1 MKHNEK
7 SVIEFVIRS
16 RYSGLHLFTFEKEKI
31 VKNIITSTC
40 LSLALICGS
49 VMAQPVAHPSS
60 SFTPEQIK
68 QLDTIIHDYI
78 VKNPEVLVEAS
89 QTLQM
94 QQQKKLQTEAM
105 SSIHENKAALFDN
118 AQSPSIGSKTASVTL
133 VEFFDYQCGHC
144 RAMAPTIEK
153 LISEDKNVHVIFK
166 ELPIFGGVSDMAAKA
181 ALAAAKQPGNKYYA
195 FHNMLLTS
203 TTSLSKESI
212 MDIAKKAGLNV
223 DTLNKDMSSPDIQ
236 KQLHDNVELAQALK
250 IMGTPT
256 FVISN
261 KEQTKFEYIPGA
273 VSAEELKAEMKKV

>member
-1 MKHNEK
+1 M
-7 SVIEFVIRS
+7 SA
-16 RYSGLHLFTFEKEKI
+16 
-31 VKNIITSTC
+31 C
-40 LSLALICGS
+40 LSLTLICGS
-49 VMAQPVAHPSS
+49 VIAQPIAHPST
-60 SFTPEQIK
+60 FTPEQIK

-105 SSIHENKAALFDN
+105 SNIQQNKAALFDN
-118 AQSPSIGSKTASVTL
+118 VQSPSIGNKEASTTL

-153 LISEDKNVHVIFK
+153 LISEDKNLHVIFK
-166 ELPIFGGVSDMAAKA
+166 ELPIFGGVSDYAAKA
-181 ALAAAKQPGNKYYA
+181 ALASAKQPGNKYYT

-203 TTSLSKESI
+203 TASLSKESI
-212 MDIAKKAGLNV
+212 IDIAKKAGLNV
-223 DTLNKDMSSPDIQ
+223 DTLNKDMNSPDIQ

-261 KEQTKFEYIPGA
+261 KAQTKFEYIPGA
-273 VSAEELKAEMKKV
+273 VSPEELKAEMKKVQ

>member
-1 MKHNEK
+1 MRK
-7 SVIEFVIRS
+7 
-16 RYSGLHLFTFEKEKI
+16 
-31 VKNIITSTC
+31 IITSTC
-40 LSLALICGS
+40 FSLALLCGS
-49 VMAQPVAHPSS
+49 ATAQLVTHSS
-60 SFTPEQIK
+60 EFTPEQVK

-78 VKNPEVLVEAS
+78 VKNPQVLVEAS

-105 SSIHENKAALFDN
+105 SSIQQNKTALFNN
-118 AQSPSIGSKTASVTL
+118 AQSPSIGSKQAPITL

-153 LISEDKNVHVIFK
+153 LVSENKNLHVIFK
-166 ELPIFGGVSDMAAKA
+166 ELPIFGGVSDFAAKA
-181 ALAAAKQPGNKYYA
+181 ALAAAKQPGSKYYA

-203 TTSLSKESI
+203 SGSLTKESI
-212 MDIAKKAGLNV
+212 LEIAKKAELNV

-236 KQLHDNVELAQALK
+236 KQLHDNIELAQALK

-261 KEQTKFEYIPGA
+261 KAQTKFEYIPGA
-273 VSAEELKAEMKKV
+273 VSMEELKAEMKKVQ

>member
-1 MKHNEK
+1 
-7 SVIEFVIRS
+7 
-16 RYSGLHLFTFEKEKI
+16 
-31 VKNIITSTC
+31 VKNIITSAC

-49 VMAQPVAHPSS
+49 VVAQPIAHPSA
-60 SFTPEQIK
+60 FTPEQIK

-78 VKNPEVLVEAS
+78 VKNPNVLVEAS

-94 QQQKKLQTEAM
+94 QQQQKQQTEAM

-118 AQSPSIGSKTASVTL
+118 AQSPSVGNKAAPTIL

-153 LISEDKNVHVIFK
+153 LISEDKNLHVIFK
-166 ELPIFGGVSDMAAKA
+166 ELPIFGGVSDYAAKA
-181 ALAAAKQPGNKYYA
+181 ALAATKQPGNKYYA

-212 MDIAKKAGLNV
+212 MDMAKKAGLNI
-223 DTLNKDMSSPDIQ
+223 DTLNKDMDSPDIQ

-261 KEQTKFEYIPGA
+261 KAQTKFEYIPGA
-273 VSAEELKAEMKKV
+273 VSGEELKVEMKKVQ

>member
-1 MKHNEK
+1 M
-7 SVIEFVIRS
+7 
-16 RYSGLHLFTFEKEKI
+16 
-31 VKNIITSTC
+31 KNIITSAC

-49 VMAQPVAHPSS
+49 VIAQPVAHPSS
-60 SFTPEQIK
+60 TFTPEQIK

-78 VKNPEVLVEAS
+78 VKNPAVLVEAS

-94 QQQKKLQTEAM
+94 QQQQKLQTEAM
-105 SSIHENKAALFDN
+105 SSIKQNKAALFDN
-118 AQSPSIGSKTASVTL
+118 AQSPSIGSKEAPVTL

-153 LISEDKNVHVIFK
+153 LISEDKNIHVVFK

-181 ALAAAKQPGNKYYA
+181 ALAAAKQPGNKYYT

-203 TTSLSKESI
+203 TASLTKESI

-223 DTLNKDMSSPDIQ
+223 DTLNKDMNSPDIQ

>member
-1 MKHNEK
+1 MKK
-7 SVIEFVIRS
+7 
-16 RYSGLHLFTFEKEKI
+16 
-31 VKNIITSTC
+31 IITSTC

-49 VMAQPVAHPSS
+49 VVAQPVAHPSS
-60 SFTPEQIK
+60 TFTPEQIK

-78 VKNPEVLVEAS
+78 VKNPQVLVEAS

-105 SSIHENKAALFDN
+105 SSIKENKAALFDN
-118 AQSPSIGSKTASVTL
+118 AQSPSVGNKAASTTTL

-153 LISEDKNVHVIFK
+153 LITEDKNVHVIFK
-166 ELPIFGGVSDMAAKA
+166 ELPIFGGVSDFAAKA

-203 TTSLSKESI
+203 TASLNKESI
-212 MDIAKKAGLNV
+212 VDIAKKAGLNV
-223 DTLNKDMSSPDIQ
+223 ETLNKDMNSPDIQ
-236 KQLHDNVELAQALK
+236 KQLHDNVELAQTLK

-261 KEQTKFEYIPGA
+261 KAQTKFEYIPGA
-273 VSAEELKAEMKKV
+273 VSAEELKVEMKKVQ